1 MAKVK
6 GPLFSIDAR
15 GQIANAMVFGGWKGI
30 PWVREQF
37 IPQNPNTSE
46 QQWVRQM
53 FSDGVDAWHYTLTAQ
68 QIIDWQTAV
77 DRKGVV
83 MSGFNFFMSE
93 YINSMKV
100 GETPS
105 NDPPAHLLGA

>member
-15 GQIANAMVFGGWKGI
+15 GAIGSALVFGGWKGI
-30 PWVREQF
+30 PWVREWV

-46 QQWVRQM
+46 QQWIRLIFTQA
-53 FSDGVDAWHYTLTAQ
+53 VDAWHFTLTEQ
-68 QIIDWQTAV
+68 QIIDWQTAA
-77 DRKGVV
+77 DASGKT
-83 MSGFNFFMSE
+83 MSGFNFHLAE
-93 YINSMKV
+93 YVNSMKV

-105 NDPPAHLLGA
+105 ADPPAHLL